1 MNTATD
7 TLARWRDTVADVLPR
22 NGLGK
27 LLAFV
32 LGLYLIVVLIL
43 GMYWSIAPAPFNVK
57 EKAQALAAAEGGT
70 VVRGSV
76 TMGALIGVM
85 ETLLD
90 KPGGFTHNDR
100 FPPGVWL
107 DNMPNWE
114 YGVLI

>member
-57 EKAQALAAAEGGT
+57 EKAQARPDRCNGNT
-70 VVRGSV
+70 
-76 TMGALIGVM
+76 IG
-85 ETLLD
+85 
-90 KPGGFTHNDR
+90 
-100 FPPGVWL
+100 
-107 DNMPNWE
+107 
-114 YGVLI
+114 